1 MRIALS
7 SDWHLHNYS
16 GAQVRILKDGTNS
29 RLKDILDC
37 CDWMVDEAVD
47 RGCTAF
53 LHGGDVTHNRKVLH
67 ISAWARACAAFRRW
81 GERIPFHVNEG
92 NHDED
97 QSGDGTSTVG
107 ALAGVV
113 AGAYTSARTSRVG
126 SLKVGWLPY
135 VEDPA
140 EVREQTARLAKEGAR
155 VLVAHLGIG
164 DPRHAD
170 CLPID
175 YETPGRISVA
185 DLNPEL
191 FDQVFL
197 GHYHTPQDLAPNVRY
212 IGSPLQLSFKE
223 AGITKGFWTYDTET
237 GEVEFVE
244 NTASPRFHILPEN
257 EAVALLAHG
266 EIPGRDHVW
275 VKNASPD
282 VAAAC
287 AAMGDRE
294 VPIRVERAPV
304 VTAGQARLSPE
315 ARTERE
321 TLAEYVRI
329 ASPETGEGE
338 AHALVEAGAKLMD
351 ETR

>member
-1 MRIALS
+1 MKFAVS

-16 GAQVRILKDGTNS
+16 GAQVRVLPDGTNS

-37 CDWMVDEAVD
+37 CDWMVDQAVE

-67 ISAWARACAAFRRW
+67 ISAWARATAAFRRW
-81 GERIPFHVNEG
+81 GERIPFYVNEG

-107 ALAGVV
+107 ALAGIV
-113 AGAYTSARTSRVG
+113 AGAYTTPVVAHVGRVP
-126 SLKVGWLPY
+126 VGWLPY
-135 VEDPA
+135 LEDPA
-140 EVREQTARLAKEGAR
+140 VVRAETARLAKRGAR

-197 GHYHTPQDLAPNVRY
+197 GHYHTAQDLAPNVRY
-212 IGSPLQLSFKE
+212 VGSPLQLSFKE
-223 AGITKGFWTYDTET
+223 AGITKGFWTYDTDT

-244 NTASPRFHILPEN
+244 NTASPQFHVLTETYT
-257 EAVALLAHG
+257 AADLAHL
-266 EIPGRDHVW
+266 PGRDHVW
-275 VKNASPD
+275 VKNANPD
-282 VAAAC
+282 VAAA
-287 AAMGDRE
+287 AAEASAGRE

-329 ASPETGEGE
+329 ASPQTEEGE
-338 AHALVEAGAKLMD
+338 AQALVGLGAQLLD